1 MVRRT
6 KLWTSM
12 QAVAFV
18 GVTSITACSQDAN
31 QTSAVAEEETAVAAM
46 HHGEGAHGEGAHGE
60 GEGQGSDVNLA
71 TDDLAYQAQLGLMR
85 GHLLVGNELYQQ
97 GFIDHAKTHMKH
109 PESEL
114 YAAVADVL
122 ISRGG
127 QGFATQL
134 SQLADAVNNEAGDE
148 AVAAAYAAIVTAIKQ
163 HEALVADDSK
173 QAIQQML
180 VAASLIRTA
189 ADEYAIGVVDGKT
202 SNVHEYQDA
211 YGFTQVSLD
220 LVDSIDSAD
229 LAVKVAQKQVK
240 DLISETLVLW
250 PAVVP
255 GDTVDGEAG
264 KLYGAAAQIEIIAAS
279 LK

>member
-31 QTSAVAEEETAVAAM
+31 QTSEVSEEKVAAAAM
-46 HHGEGAHGEGAHGE
+46 HHGEGAHGEGE
-60 GEGQGSDVNLA
+60 GVSTALNLA
-71 TDDLAYQAQLGLMR
+71 EDDLAYQAQLGLMR
-85 GHLLVGNELYQQ
+85 GHLLVGNALYQQ
-97 GFIDHAKTHMKH
+97 GFIEHAKTHMKH

-114 YAAVADVL
+114 YADVADVL

-127 QGFATQL
+127 QGFAAQL
-134 SQLADAVNNEAGDE
+134 SQLADAVNNEQGDE
-148 AVAAAYAAIVTAIKQ
+148 AVAAAYANIVTAIKQ
-163 HEALVADDSK
+163 HEALIADDSK

-220 LVDSIDSAD
+220 LVDSIDSED
-229 LAVKVAQKQVK
+229 LAVKVAQKKVK
-240 DLISETLVLW
+240 DLIGETSPLW
-250 PAVVP
+250 PAIVP
-255 GDTVDGEAG
+255 ADTVDGEAG
-264 KLYGAAAQIEIIAAS
+264 QLYGVAAQIEIIAAS

>member
-18 GVTSITACSQDAN
+18 GVTSITACSQDTN
-31 QTSAVAEEETAVAAM
+31 QTTAVNEEEAAVTAL
-46 HHGEGAHGEGAHGE
+46 HHGEGSHGE

-71 TDDLAYQAQLGLMR
+71 TDDQAYQAQLGLMR
-85 GHLLVGNELYQQ
+85 GHLLVGNALYQQ

-134 SQLADAVNNEAGDE
+134 SNLSDAVNNEMGDQ
-148 AVAAAYAAIVTAIKQ
+148 AVATAYQEIVTAIKQ
-163 HEALVADDSK
+163 HEALVADQSK
-173 QAIQQML
+173 QAIEQML

-202 SNVHEYQDA
+202 SNVHEFQDA
-211 YGFTQVSLD
+211 YGFTQVAFELID
-220 LVDSIDSAD
+220 AIDSED
-229 LAVKVAQKQVK
+229 LAVKIAQKNIK
-240 DLISETLVLW
+240 DLINETLPMW
-250 PAVVP
+250 PSIVP
-255 GDTVDGEAG
+255 EDTVDGDAG
-264 KLYGAAAQIEIIAAS
+264 QLYGAAAQIEIIAAG